1 MALNKPMFSIND
13 YDRDGDLMTKGV
25 FLHFGE
31 TRVKAADS
39 LAEFRE
45 IIEHFESMVRE
56 IEENYSG
63 QV

>member
-1 MALNKPMFSIND
+1 MALNKPMFSVND
-13 YDRDGDLMTKGV
+13 YGCDGDVMTKGV

-31 TRVKAADS
+31 MRVKAADS
-39 LAEFRE
+39 LSEFRE
-45 IIEHFESMVRE
+45 IIEHFENMVRE

>member
-1 MALNKPMFSIND
+1 MALNKPMFSVNE
-13 YDRDGDLMTKGV
+13 YDRDGDLNTKGV

-31 TRVKAADS
+31 TRVKVADS

-45 IIEHFESMVRE
+45 IVERFESMVYE